1 MGITKKF
8 DRAFQWAGEKMG
20 QEAKTAMTDDFK
32 NLETEMALR
41 HDGMDRLHKS
51 MNVYS
56 KSISKRC
63 ESAEDKE
70 KGLPVSYM
78 GRTMMA
84 HGEDFDPDSE
94 FGNCL
99 IVMGRANEQI
109 AGIQENYSAQAT
121 SYWLESLER
130 NLAMMKEYQAARK
143 KLENRRLAYD
153 ASTTKVQKAKRE
165 DFRLEDELRA
175 AKAKYEESSEDVFR
189 RMQDIK
195 EVETET
201 VNDLTNFLDAELE
214 YHERCAEELRRAR
227 QGWPAGAASVPTI
240 RGGRDAEFGL
250 SRRPSSVSQSQ
261 SRSRSNTAQSQG
273 DRVER
278 WASRQDVY
286 EEEEPQPEPVR
297 MPIRSNRSE
306 RANSYLSTTSTPRA
320 ETPVSPRPGIAR
332 ASTYGSNYEPPS
344 HNSVSPS
351 RGSPTSYRKPPS
363 PPTLARPATL
373 PAPQNI
379 GSLRG
384 NLRPVS
390 RISTTNSNGDVFGDD
405 YDGSAHSSSVGGG
418 SPEYDRSESPAT
430 SYGSLSRTTSNVA
443 MPGMTGAAKK
453 APPPPPPSRAKKP
466 PPPVPAKR
474 DLAY

>member
-1 MGITKKF
+1 MRITKKF

-20 QEAKTAMTDDFK
+20 SEAKTGMTEDFK

-51 MNVYS
+51 MNIYN

-70 KGLPVSYM
+70 KGLPISYM
-78 GRTMMA
+78 GRTMMS
-84 HGEDFDPDSE
+84 HGEDFEPDSE

-99 IVMGRANEQI
+99 IVMGRANESI
-109 AGIQENYSAQAT
+109 AGFQENYSAQAT
-121 SYWLESLER
+121 AYWLESLER
-130 NLAMMKEYQAARK
+130 SLAMMKEYQAARK

-153 ASTTKVQKAKRE
+153 AATTKVQKAKRE

-227 QGWPAGAASVPTI
+227 SSWPAGQASVPTI
-240 RGGRDAEFGL
+240 RGGRDEYGGSM
-250 SRRPSSVSQSQ
+250 SRRASQSAQSVSV
-261 SRSRSNTAQSQG
+261 SRSRSNTAQSARSNG
-273 DRVER
+273 NGNGNGSDRVDR
-278 WASRQDVY
+278 WARQDVY
-286 EEEEPQPEPVR
+286 EEEEPEPQPEPVR
-297 MPIRSNRSE
+297 MPIRSNRAE
-306 RANSYLSTTSTPRA
+306 RSNSYLSTQAAPRT
-320 ETPVSPRPGIAR
+320 ESPRPGINR
-332 ASTYGSNYEPPS
+332 ASTYGSAYDNGNGNGG
-344 HNSVSPS
+344 NSVSPS
-351 RGSPTSYRKPPS
+351 RTSPTSYRKPPS
-363 PPTLARPATL
+363 PPTSVRC
-373 PAPQNI
+373 
-379 GSLRG
+379 GG

-390 RISTTNSNGDVFGDD
+390 RISTNSNGNDVFGDD
-405 YDGSAHSSSVGGG
+405 YDGANSSLSGG

-430 SYGSLSRTTSNVA
+430 SYG
-443 MPGMTGAAKK
+443 AA
-453 APPPPPPSRAKKP
+453 PPPPSRAKKP
-466 PPPVPAKR
+466 PPPIPAKR